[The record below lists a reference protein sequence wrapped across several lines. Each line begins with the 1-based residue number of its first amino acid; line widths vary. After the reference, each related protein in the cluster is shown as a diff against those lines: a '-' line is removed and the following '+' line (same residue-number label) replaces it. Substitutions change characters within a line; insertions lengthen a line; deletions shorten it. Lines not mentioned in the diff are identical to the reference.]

1 MSKILE
7 FSNTSAMQFEIAE
20 DHIKRNDFPSAV
32 QALRRA
38 VELGEKGA
46 RIALGEALLH
56 AGLLVQSFETFVE
69 AYASGDRSGPCL
81 FGLCRASFL
90 LGFDEDS
97 ADYFKEIF
105 VSNPTFTEG
114 LPEGAIE
121 ELGSAISDYRAE
133 ESDKGF
139 VFVGKG
145 AQKEFDPK
153 RLEQI
158 RIEPDKALPYF
169 ESFTKSSPL
178 YVDAR
183 NYVAL
188 IYLLEGEPEIAMHE
202 CEKII
207 EENPTNVFAM
217 STLIA
222 CYSALGLKG
231 KEQYIADKID
241 EQKVTDGELLVKISL
256 AMCQA
261 NRHKDAVR
269 YFEKLDDRRF
279 EKNTIVLLA
288 IAYHNSGEREKA
300 KKTIRDAQKLYPKDS
315 AFLMTLTELMIR
327 KKEPLDYT
335 VTLSGGIALALI
347 AEIRTWF
354 DLRQS
359 SKNFDFDALS
369 QIMKSERNYRLLYWY
384 LTSGVKHL
392 EDDDEIILFRLMQAR
407 DENSIRL
414 IKEIMIDFSASEEI
428 KCKCLRTF
436 LWGMYK
442 KEIQFLQ
449 GGKILLTKPI
459 YPENYEEDILSDE
472 PNAILY
478 TDAFAYAYIKAL
490 ADSDGFEKNISAEFE
505 KVRQK
510 VLTAKVGSLRSP
522 YALSAVV
529 FGEALIDGGYTEKE
543 LCDMFI
549 ISPQTY
555 KKYKNFLYEGQNNE
569 ECH

>member
-38 VELGEKGA
+38 VELGENGA

-69 AYASGDRSGPCL
+69 AYAIGDRSGPCL

-114 LPEGAIE
+114 LPDGAIE

-133 ESDKGF
+133 ENDKGF

-158 RIEPDKALPYF
+158 RTEPDKALPYF

-178 YVDAR
+178 YVEAR

-188 IYLLEGEPEIAMHE
+188 IYLLEGEPEIAMRE

-207 EENPTNVFAM
+207 DENPTDVFAM

-222 CYSALGLKG
+222 CYSALGLKE
-231 KEQYIADKID
+231 KEQNIADKID
-241 EQKVTDGELLVKISL
+241 EQNVTDSELLVKISL

-269 YFEKLDDRRF
+269 YFEKLDDRKF

-288 IAYHNSGEREKA
+288 IAYHNSGEKEKA
-300 KKTIRDAQKLYPKDS
+300 KKTVRDAQKLYPKDS

-354 DLRQS
+354 DLKQS
-359 SKNFDFDALS
+359 TKNFDFDQLS

-384 LTSGVKHL
+384 LTSGVKYL

-428 KCKCLRTF
+428 KCKCLRTL
-436 LWGMYK
+436 LWGMHK

-459 YPENYEEDILSDE
+459 YPEHYEEDILSDE

-490 ADSDGFEKNISAEFE
+490 ADGDGFEKNISAEFE

-510 VLTAKVGSLRSP
+510 VLTAKAGSLRSP

-529 FGEALIDGGYTEKE
+529 FGEALKEGGYTEKE

-549 ISPQTY
+549 ISNQTY